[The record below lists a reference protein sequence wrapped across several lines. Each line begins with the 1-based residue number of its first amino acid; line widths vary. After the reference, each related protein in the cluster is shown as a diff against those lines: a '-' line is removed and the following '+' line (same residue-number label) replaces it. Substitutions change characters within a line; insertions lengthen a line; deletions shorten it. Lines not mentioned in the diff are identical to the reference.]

1 MRGKR
6 AKIRK
11 IQKDARYKSALFTR
25 FINSIMLH
33 GKKNLAEK
41 IFYEVIEGG
50 AEELKTDPV
59 EFVNKVVD
67 NIRPAL
73 EIKSRRVG
81 GSNYQVP
88 VPVSP
93 LRQETLAIR
102 WLLEISRKKS
112 GASFADLLKGQMI
125 AAYKGEGDVLKKKQ
139 DVEKMA
145 EANKAFAHF
154 RW

>member
-6 AKIRK
+6 AKVK
-11 IQKDARYKSALFTR
+11 KVKKDMRYKSALFAK
-25 FINSIMLH
+25 FITSIMLH
-33 GKKNLAEK
+33 GKKSIAEK
-41 IFYEVIEGG
+41 TFYEVVEEG
-50 AEELKTDPV
+50 AKELKIDPV
-59 EFVNKVVD
+59 DFVNKVID
-67 NIRPAL
+67 NVRPAL

-93 LRQETLAIR
+93 ARQETLAIR
-102 WLLEISRKKS
+102 WLIEISRKKT
-112 GASFADLLKGQMI
+112 GNSFSELLKREMVS
-125 AAYKGEGDVLKKKQ
+125 AYKGEGDVLKKKQ
-139 DVEKMA
+139 DVERMA